1 MPTKG
6 DWASSCLKDLKELAI
21 SCSLKEIEIMP
32 YKEFEKLLKMKIKEK
47 ALIYLK
53 NKIRS
58 KGKENEHKDLS
69 MAEYLLPENKLLSI
83 EEKQRLFQVKSRMTK
98 IPSNFS
104 KTNMIRGAIK
114 IENRE
119 NLGQCPN

>member
-1 MPTKG
+1 M
-6 DWASSCLKDLKELAI
+6 
-21 SCSLKEIEIMP
+21 
-32 YKEFEKLLKMKIKEK
+32 LKMKIKEK

-83 EEKQRLFQVKSRMTK
+83 EEKQRLFQVKNRMTK

-104 KTNMIRGAIK
+104 KTNMIIK
-114 IENRE
+114 CYC
-119 NLGQCPN
+119 GS